1 MLAGLSST
9 MRPASPS
16 TIPIGFQGV
25 SFSPKNST
33 AVSRV
38 TTNQSGGIACTTSFM
53 IGQLRPQITTSAT
66 SIA

>member
-1 MLAGLSST
+1 MTTGQSARVGVAS
-9 MRPASPS
+9 RPVASRNANRQAAP
-16 TIPIGFQGV
+16 T
-25 SFSPKNST
+25 
-33 AVSRV
+33 VSRA